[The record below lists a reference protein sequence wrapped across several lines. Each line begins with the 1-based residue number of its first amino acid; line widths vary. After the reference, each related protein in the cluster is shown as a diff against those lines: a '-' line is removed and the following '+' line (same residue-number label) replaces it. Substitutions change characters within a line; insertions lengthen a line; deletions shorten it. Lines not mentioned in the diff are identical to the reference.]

1 MERKPEVIHIV
12 GNNLRFSL
20 GFYIFTENTVCGQQA
35 ASDVYKRQENTVCGQ
50 QIWAKLLLWDG
61 PEPGFHAEI

>member
-20 GFYIFTENTVCGQQA
+20 GFYIFLGNTVCGQP
-35 ASDVYKRQENTVCGQ
+35 
-50 QIWAKLLLWDG
+50 IWAKLLLWDALEKG
-61 PEPGFHAEI
+61 ISCGNIKILK

>member
-20 GFYIFTENTVCGQQA
+20 GFYIFTENTVCGQQ
-35 ASDVYKRQENTVCGQ
+35 
-50 QIWAKLLLWDG
+50 IWAKLLLWDG